1 MKIETFVVP
10 TKDKEI
16 LIKPAY
22 EDIPGLIDSNIERF
36 KSYKFNIR
44 GIPFPEFR
52 KHART
57 EILEKAGKYSEW
69 IWSICSRLEIG
80 RKRDSS
86 DFHNPHNSR
95 TPDKPIIQT
104 GYPPILAHP
113 GILIKDSLVNTIAEK
128 TKGIGINMVVDN
140 DTCHDNWLNIPN
152 INRLEPSTEKIEFIP
167 NLQGLA
173 FEEAGHTDL
182 TQLTTFKKDVLRIL
196 SNPDMKD
203 TFTNFIDIGIKLC
216 KEIQRLSDLFTSAR
230 CAYLQKFSINN
241 LEIPVSLICETES
254 FLNFFLHITKDIR
267 NFARIY
273 NAKLEEYRKLKRISS
288 KANPLPDLK
297 EKGHVIEL
305 PFWIWKENEP
315 RKQLFASIITD
326 KQINLMYENI
336 IVTSLDFCGNGNQ
349 SDNLQKLRNLISI
362 GIKIRPKAI
371 VNTMYSRMFFS
382 DLFIHGVGGAKY
394 DLITDEIIRTFFGV
408 EPPGYAI
415 ITATLHLPY
424 KPHDVSS
431 EDIRKLKHVIKD
443 MDYNPERYAS
453 GKIMED
459 AEMKSMVN
467 EKKKLITAEMHNGEE
482 KHRTFSRLKQLNSL
496 MKEKIEPLI
505 EEREKETEEVE
516 KKLIYNSIVTNR
528 EYPFCIYPESM
539 LRELFSRVKVKYN

>member
-10 TKDKEI
+10 KKDKEI
-16 LIKPAY
+16 IIKPAY
-22 EDIPGLIDSNIERF
+22 EDIPGLIDSNIGRF
-36 KSYKFNIR
+36 KSYRFDIN

-52 KHART
+52 KHTQT
-57 EILEKAGKYSEW
+57 EILEKSGEYSEW
-69 IWSICSRLEIG
+69 IWSICSRLKIG

-86 DFHNPHNSR
+86 DFHNPY

-104 GYPPILAHP
+104 GYPPTLAHP
-113 GILIKDSLVNTIAEK
+113 GILIKNSLVNTIAEK
-128 TKGIGINMVVDN
+128 IKGIGINMVVDN

-152 INRLEPSTEKIEFIP
+152 INKLEPSMEKIEFIP

-173 FEEAGHTDL
+173 FEEAGYTDL
-182 TQLTTFKKDVLRIL
+182 TQLTTLKKDVLRIL

-203 TFTNFIDIGIKLC
+203 TFTNFIDMKIKLF
-216 KEIQRLSDLFTSAR
+216 KEIQRLSDLLTGAR
-230 CAYLQKFSINN
+230 HAYLQRFDIRN

-297 EKGHVIEL
+297 EKGHMIEL
-305 PFWIWKENEP
+305 PFWIWKEKEP
-315 RKQLFASIITD
+315 RKQLFATIVTD
-326 KQINLMYENI
+326 KQISLMYENI

-349 SDNLQKLRNLISI
+349 SGNLKKLRNLIST

-382 DLFIHGVGGAKY
+382 DLFIHGAGGAKY
-394 DLITDEIIRTFFGV
+394 DLITDDIIRTFFGV
-408 EPPGYAI
+408 EPPGYAT

-431 EDIRKLKHVIKD
+431 EDIKKLKHVIKD
-443 MDYNPERYAS
+443 MNYNPERYAS
-453 GKIMED
+453 RKIMED

-467 EKKKLITAEMHNGEE
+467 EKKRLITTEMHNGEE
-482 KHRTFSRLKQLNSL
+482 KRRIFNRLKQLNTL
-496 MKEKIEPLI
+496 MKEKITPLI
-505 EEREKETEEVE
+505 ETKEKEAEEIE
-516 KKLIYNSIVTNR
+516 KKLRYNSIVMHR

-539 LRELFSRVKVKYN
+539 LRELFSRA

>member
-10 TKDKEI
+10 KKDKEI

-22 EDIPGLIDSNIERF
+22 DDIPGLIDSNIEKF
-36 KSYKFNIR
+36 KSYKFNIS

-52 KHART
+52 KHSRT
-57 EILEKAGKYSEW
+57 EILEKSEEYSEW
-69 IWSICSRLEIG
+69 IWSICSKLKIG

-86 DFHNPHNSR
+86 DFHNPC

-104 GYPPILAHP
+104 GYPPIIAHP

-140 DTCHDNWLNIPN
+140 DTCHDNRLNIPN
-152 INRLEPSTEKIEFIP
+152 INRLESSTEKIEFIP

-173 FEEAGHTDL
+173 FEEAGHTNL
-182 TQLTTFKKDVLRIL
+182 TQLTTFKKDVLRAL

-203 TFTNFIDIGIKLC
+203 TFTNFIDMGIKLC

-230 CAYLQKFSINN
+230 CAYLQRFDISN

-273 NAKLEEYRKLKRISS
+273 NAKLKEYRKLKRINS

-297 EKGHVIEL
+297 EKGHVVEL

-315 RKQLFASIITD
+315 RKQLFATIVKD

-349 SDNLQKLRNLISI
+349 SGNLKKLKTLIST

-408 EPPGYAI
+408 EPPGYAM
-415 ITATLHLPY
+415 ITATLYLPY
-424 KPHDVSS
+424 KPHNVSAEDV
-431 EDIRKLKHVIKD
+431 RKLKHVIKD

-453 GKIMED
+453 GETMED

-467 EKKKLITAEMHNGEE
+467 EKEKLITAEMHDSEA
-482 KHRTFSRLKQLNSL
+482 KLRTFNRLKQLNRL
-496 MKEKIEPLI
+496 MKEKITPLI
-505 EEREKETEEVE
+505 ETKEKETEEVE
-516 KKLIYNSIVTNR
+516 KKLRYNSIVMHR

-539 LRELFSRVKVKYN
+539 LRELFSRV

>member
-1 MKIETFVVP
+1 MILKTYTIP
-10 TKDKEI
+10 KNDKEI
-16 LIKPAY
+16 FIAPAY
-22 EDIPGLIDSNIERF
+22 DDISGLIDSNIEKF
-36 KSYKFNIR
+36 KSYKFDIN
-44 GIPFPEFR
+44 GIPLPEFR

-57 EILEKAGKYSEW
+57 EILEKAGEYSEW
-69 IWSICSRLEIG
+69 IWSICSRLKIG
-80 RKRDSS
+80 RRRDSS
-86 DFHNPHNSR
+86 DFHNSY
-95 TPDKPIIQT
+95 TPDKLIIQT

-113 GILIKDSLVNTIAEK
+113 GILIKNSLVNTIAEK
-128 TKGIGINMVVDN
+128 IRGIGINMVVDN

-152 INRLEPSTEKIEFIP
+152 INGLESSTEKIEFIP
-167 NLQGLA
+167 SLQGLA

-182 TQLTTFKKDVLRIL
+182 TQLTTLKKDILRTL

-203 TFTNFIDIGIKLC
+203 TFTNFIDMGIKLF

-230 CAYLQKFSINN
+230 CAYLQRFDISN

-254 FLNFFLHITKDIR
+254 FLNFFLHIARDIR

-273 NAKLEEYRKLKRISS
+273 NAKLAEYRKLKRISS

-315 RKQLFASIITD
+315 RKQLFATIVTD

-349 SDNLQKLRNLISI
+349 SGNLQKLRNLISI

-424 KPHDVSS
+424 KPHNVSS
-431 EDIRKLKHVIKD
+431 EDVRKLKHVIKD
-443 MDYNPERYAS
+443 MNYNPERYAS

-467 EKKKLITAEMHNGEE
+467 EKKRLITTEMHNSEE

-496 MKEKIEPLI
+496 MKEKITPLI
-505 EEREKETEEVE
+505 EGKEKEAEEVE
-516 KKLIYNSIVTNR
+516 KKLRYNSIVTNR

-539 LRELFSRVKVKYN
+539 LCELFKLNY